1 MPISDHVATV
11 VAEVRERIAAARARG
26 GHGQDVTLI
35 AVTKTHGPEAVL
47 AAWDAGIRDVGENKV
62 QEAEAKMAQVTVPVR
77 WHLIG
82 HLQRNKAKNA
92 AKFDLVHSLDSER
105 LAVALND
112 AAGEAQRVL
121 EVLDV
126 RSGTAREAL
135 GLEDA
140 DVERWILATIEENSG
155 TAFSHIE
162 AEVEEKIDALL
173 EGHAFHEAV
182 TDAVQG
188 SLHGIVE
195 EILDGILADAIT
207 DHLGDAEDI
216 VRKGLRSIL

>member
-1 MPISDHVATV
+1 MLKFDIFSATQDN
-11 VAEVRERIAAARARG
+11 VRHATADKDRHLVQLLTTMTERIVKLEE
-26 GHGQDVTLI
+26 Q
-35 AVTKTHGPEAVL
+35 
-47 AAWDAGIRDVGENKV
+47 
-62 QEAEAKMAQVTVPVR
+62 
-77 WHLIG
+77 
-82 HLQRNKAKNA
+82 
-92 AKFDLVHSLDSER
+92 LDK
-105 LAVALND
+105 LND
-112 AAGEAQRVL
+112 LTAGGLLDPFDERVL
-121 EVLDV
+121 QVLEV

-135 GLEDA
+135 GLDDA

-162 AEVEEKIDALL
+162 AEIEEKIDGLL
-173 EGHAFHEAV
+173 EGNSFHEAV

-188 SLHGIVE
+188 SLHGVVE

>member
-1 MPISDHVATV
+1 MLKFDNLTAAQDVVRHATSDHDRLLVQLLTTMT
-11 VAEVRERIAAARARG
+11 ERIVRLEQQMNDCWQWRDNADQTAIR
-26 GHGQDVTLI
+26 LNEL
-35 AVTKTHGPEAVL
+35 EAGL
-47 AAWDAGIRDVGENKV
+47 GK
-62 QEAEAKMAQVTVPVR
+62 
-77 WHLIG
+77 
-82 HLQRNKAKNA
+82 
-92 AKFDLVHSLDSER
+92 
-105 LAVALND
+105 LND
-112 AAGEAQRVL
+112 LTAGGLLDPFDERVL
-121 EVLDV
+121 QVLEV

-135 GLEDA
+135 GLDDA

-162 AEVEEKIDALL
+162 AEIEEKIDALL
-173 EGHAFHEAV
+173 EGNSFHEAV

-188 SLHGIVE
+188 SLHGVVE

>member
-1 MPISDHVATV
+1 M
-11 VAEVRERIAAARARG
+11 
-26 GHGQDVTLI
+26 
-35 AVTKTHGPEAVL
+35 TKFDNLSSANIL
-47 AAWDAGIRDVGENKV
+47 A
-62 QEAEAKMAQVTVPVR
+62 M
-77 WHLIG
+77 
-82 HLQRNKAKNA
+82 NA
-92 AKFDLVHSLDSER
+92 ASDRDRLVVHLFTEMRQQIHQLEQQVNEFGQWRNNADTTAIRLNELEAGLGKLTDLTAGGLLDPFDE
-105 LAVALND
+105 
-112 AAGEAQRVL
+112 RVL

-135 GLEDA
+135 GLDDA

-162 AEVEEKIDALL
+162 AEIDDKMM
-173 EGHAFHEAV
+173 EFTESNCFHEAV

>member
-1 MPISDHVATV
+1 MISFTHLNSAIDNERNATNEHNELMLHILTTM
-11 VAEVRERIAAARARG
+11 AEKIHKLELQAA
-26 GHGQDVTLI
+26 TSNEL
-35 AVTKTHGPEAVL
+35 L
-47 AAWDAGIRDVGENKV
+47 AQLRDKEGD
-62 QEAEAKMAQVTVPVR
+62 Q
-77 WHLIG
+77 
-82 HLQRNKAKNA
+82 LQS
-92 AKFDLVHSLDSER
+92 FDE
-105 LAVALND
+105 
-112 AAGEAQRVL
+112 RVL
-121 EVLDV
+121 QVLEV

-162 AEVEEKIDALL
+162 AEIEEKIDALL
-173 EGHAFHEAV
+173 EGHAFAEAV

-188 SLHGIVE
+188 SLHGVVE